1 MNLIINTEEI
11 KKRIVLNK
19 KSRRF
24 EFRVLP
30 KSKTRLDLDYYP
42 LLPPRGIQDLT
53 DSIQEAIVN
62 WVIKTL
68 NTINTDTKVHSVT
81 NIIFLDTFTD
91 IEKKHYNV
99 WSKSGRFLGTYS
111 TSALPDMVEQV
122 LLKMEPRAH
131 QYQEVIMEFKVKGC

>member
-1 MNLIINTEEI
+1 MNLVINTEEI

-19 KSRRF
+19 KSGRF

-30 KSKTRLDLDYYP
+30 KSKTRVDLDYYP
-42 LLPPRGIQDLT
+42 IVHPRSMQDLT
-53 DSIQEAIVN
+53 ENIQKVIQN

-68 NTINTDTKVHSVT
+68 NTINTDSKVHSAV
-81 NIIFLDTFTD
+81 NIILLDTFTD

-99 WSKSGRFLGTYS
+99 WGKSGRFLGTYS
-111 TSALPDMVEQV
+111 TSATPDMVEQV

-131 QYQEVIMEFKVKGC
+131 QYQEVIRVTE

>member
-1 MNLIINTEEI
+1 MNLVINTEEI

-19 KSRRF
+19 KSGRF

-30 KSKTRLDLDYYP
+30 KSKTRVDLDYYP
-42 LLPPRGIQDLT
+42 IVHPRSMQDLT
-53 DSIQEAIVN
+53 ENIQKVIQN

-68 NTINTDTKVHSVT
+68 NTINTDSKVHSAV
-81 NIIFLDTFTD
+81 NIILLDTFTD

-111 TSALPDMVEQV
+111 TSATPDMVEQV

-131 QYQEVIMEFKVKGC
+131 QYQEVIRVTE